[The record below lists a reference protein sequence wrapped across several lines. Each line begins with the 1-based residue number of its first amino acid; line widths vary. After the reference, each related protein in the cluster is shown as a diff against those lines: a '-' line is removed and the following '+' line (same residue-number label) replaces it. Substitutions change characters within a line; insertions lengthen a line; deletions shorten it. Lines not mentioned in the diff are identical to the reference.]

1 MCARMALFQ
10 KGCLSFSFMGPVHGC
25 CSVWK
30 STSASGALSHFSAMT
45 LPCWLRRAVTNRH
58 RHAIEQASHRWRGGR
73 RENSARTRRKIL
85 ISAQVASFS
94 FVGVAEHYH
103 ASICIF
109 EFWVSGALPKGCD
122 CEKREAFSAAANAT
136 TLMVHGV
143 PRLSVDTLPA
153 DVRAKITRF
162 TAQDLEVYG
171 AGFRRFAEA
180 AGVVEAATGTRVLC
194 ALGPATR
201 SALGATTAGRR
212 LVAAL
217 DAGARPR
224 PKPGL
229 LPRRADGV
237 GRVEPAC
244 SFH

>member
-1 MCARMALFQ
+1 M
-10 KGCLSFSFMGPVHGC
+10 
-25 CSVWK
+25 
-30 STSASGALSHFSAMT
+30 
-45 LPCWLRRAVTNRH
+45 
-58 RHAIEQASHRWRGGR
+58 
-73 RENSARTRRKIL
+73 
-85 ISAQVASFS
+85 
-94 FVGVAEHYH
+94 GVAEHYH

-109 EFWVSGALPKGCD
+109 AFWVRGALPKGCD

-143 PRLSVDTLPA
+143 PRLSVDGLSP
-153 DVRAKITRF
+153 DVRALIAPF
-162 TAQDLEVYG
+162 VAQDYEVYA

-194 ALGPATR
+194 ARDIQPATR

-217 DAGARPR
+217 DAGSLPR
-224 PKPGL
+224 PTPGL
-229 LPRRADGV
+229 LPRRGDGV
-237 GRVEPAC
+237 DPVPC

>member
-1 MCARMALFQ
+1 M
-10 KGCLSFSFMGPVHGC
+10 
-25 CSVWK
+25 
-30 STSASGALSHFSAMT
+30 
-45 LPCWLRRAVTNRH
+45 
-58 RHAIEQASHRWRGGR
+58 
-73 RENSARTRRKIL
+73 

-109 EFWVSGALPKGCD
+109 AFWVRGALPHGCD
-122 CEKREAFSAAANAT
+122 CAHSEAFAVAANASHPS
-136 TLMVHGV
+136 MVHGV

-153 DVRAKITRF
+153 DVRAKIIQF
-162 TAQDLEVYG
+162 TAQDNEVYA

-180 AGVVEAATGTRVLC
+180 AGVVEAATGTQVLC
-194 ALGPATR
+194 ARDIQPATR
-201 SALGATTAGRR
+201 SALGATAAGRR

-217 DAGARPR
+217 DAGALPR

-229 LPRRADGV
+229 LPRREDGV
-237 GRVEPAC
+237 SPVPC

>member
-1 MCARMALFQ
+1 
-10 KGCLSFSFMGPVHGC
+10 
-25 CSVWK
+25 
-30 STSASGALSHFSAMT
+30 MT
-45 LPCWLRRAVTNRH
+45 CHATRYVRDKKYDRLDGHHVVTDGRHHAGFGRTGDVAAAVSR
-58 RHAIEQASHRWRGGR
+58 I
-73 RENSARTRRKIL
+73 
-85 ISAQVASFS
+85 ASFS
-94 FVGVAEHYH
+94 FVGVSEHYH

-109 EFWVSGALPKGCD
+109 EFWVRGALPSGCD
-122 CEKREAFSAAANAT
+122 CGRPEDFAAAANAT

-143 PRLSVDTLPA
+143 PRLSVDGLSP
-153 DVRAKITRF
+153 DVRARIAPF
-162 TAQDLEVYG
+162 VAQDYEVYA

-180 AGVVEAATGTRVLC
+180 TGVVEAATGTRVLC

-224 PKPGL
+224 PTPGL

>member
-1 MCARMALFQ
+1 
-10 KGCLSFSFMGPVHGC
+10 
-25 CSVWK
+25 
-30 STSASGALSHFSAMT
+30 
-45 LPCWLRRAVTNRH
+45 
-58 RHAIEQASHRWRGGR
+58 
-73 RENSARTRRKIL
+73 
-85 ISAQVASFS
+85 
-94 FVGVAEHYH
+94 
-103 ASICIF
+103 
-109 EFWVSGALPKGCD
+109 
-122 CEKREAFSAAANAT
+122 
-136 TLMVHGV
+136 MVHGV

-162 TAQDLEVYG
+162 TAQDYEVYA

-201 SALGATTAGRR
+201 SALGATTVGRR

-224 PKPGL
+224 PNPGL

-237 GRVEPAC
+237 GKVEPAC